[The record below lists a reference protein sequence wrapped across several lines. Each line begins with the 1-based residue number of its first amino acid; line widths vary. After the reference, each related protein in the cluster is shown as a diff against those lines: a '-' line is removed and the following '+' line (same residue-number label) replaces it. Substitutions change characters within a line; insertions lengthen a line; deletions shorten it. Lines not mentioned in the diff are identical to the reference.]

1 MPSLYAQTNEIINFA
16 PVDPLY
22 TDINGDGLPDA
33 AIGRLPVHTV
43 QELSAI
49 VDKTLTYHA
58 RTDRDAAVFA
68 ADEGFESDSNSF
80 IPNGWNVEKA
90 YVGAGLAGARA
101 TLLAQMNAGV
111 PLVSFVG
118 HSDTSIWTFLGL
130 FNSADAKGLT
140 NHGQP
145 MVVNQWGC
153 FNTYYVG
160 EAYKTLGDNF
170 LLNGSNGAAAVTGAT
185 TLTQASSE
193 QALGELMM
201 PRLVQPGMRIG
212 DAMQDAKA
220 ELGQDH
226 PEMVDVL
233 LGWTI
238 LGDPTLV
245 VTP

>member
-1 MPSLYAQTNEIINFA
+1 M
-16 PVDPLY
+16 
-22 TDINGDGLPDA
+22 
-33 AIGRLPVHTV
+33 PVHTV
-43 QELSAI
+43 QELSAV

-90 YVGAGLAGARA
+90 YVGDGLAGARA